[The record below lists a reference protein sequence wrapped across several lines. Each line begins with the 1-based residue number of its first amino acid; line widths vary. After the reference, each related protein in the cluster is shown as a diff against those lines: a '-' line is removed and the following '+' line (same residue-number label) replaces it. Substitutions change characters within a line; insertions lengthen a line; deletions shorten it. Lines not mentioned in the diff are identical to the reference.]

1 MSDSHEIIQ
10 AYIESTSIAQQQI
23 DSYNRFISVGIN
35 RIVEN
40 QSIIEPEVS
49 DFAIKLE
56 RIRLEQPVVIESDSS
71 TRMIMPHEAQVRN
84 FTYSALVHVH

>member
-49 DFAIKLE
+49 DFAIKL
-56 RIRLEQPVVIESDSS
+56 LSS
-71 TRMIMPHEAQVRN
+71 
-84 FTYSALVHVH
+84 